1 MRGSENAK
9 ALLLL
14 LAAWLFPLPC
24 YAGQYGVAVENAQ
37 LLKKDRAYVL
47 DADIA
52 YRLPPKVITTVQ
64 NGIPLVWALHV
75 QVHRQ
80 RRYLWDECVVDVLR
94 RYFVRYHA
102 LMNVYQ
108 VRDENRGEE
117 NNFSSLQAALE
128 AVGTIRDLP
137 LPELRDLAG
146 DARYRAR
153 IKMQLDREA
162 LPLPLRPL
170 SYIRSNWYLSS
181 GWYSWP
187 VQK

>member
-14 LAAWLFPLPC
+14 LAAWIFPLPA
-24 YAGQYGVAVENAQ
+24 YAEQYGVAVENAQ
-37 LLKKDRAYVL
+37 MLKKDRAYVL
-47 DADIA
+47 DADIT
-52 YRLPPKVITTVQ
+52 YRLPPKVVTTVQ
-64 NGIPLVWALHV
+64 NGIPLVWALRA

-80 RRYLWDECVVDVLR
+80 RRYLWDECVVDVLQ
-94 RYFVRYHA
+94 RYRIRYHA

-108 VRDENRGEE
+108 VKDESRGEE
-117 NNFSSLQAALE
+117 NNFSNLQAALE

-137 LPELRDLAG
+137 LPDLAE

-170 SYIRSNWYLSS
+170 SYIRSDWYLSS